1 MATRKQK
8 LITQDTGKHIITGIK
23 APKVYS
29 NQTNDSIPKTKK
41 KDNIVRMENIASI
54 DRFDSYSQ
62 MKNIPSKKEQDSTGL
77 TIFMFEFQRNLS
89 NIETKQSLIQ
99 NDVNTIKSTLN
110 KHEQEIYSH
119 DAIHRVKQL
128 DSKFKNIQSQVND
141 LVKSL
146 DKETAEKGKFNAMHV
161 EAYNKLQDHI
171 NSQLSQDKNTF
182 NSAFF
187 DIQRENNAL
196 KNQITKIDKETKDDI
211 KRIDR
216 NLRDLEVT
224 SKNLDKEY
232 KNGSIKNVDEIQIL
246 KTEVLNTNNTIR
258 NNFNSK
264 LEKLVSEF
272 NTNNANSKAYFDEK
286 HHSVID
292 KMDNNFRTLNDSIT
306 EVKMDVE
313 KNVNDIM
320 KLFKLTDDK
329 VEKIDKII
337 QKIEK
342 NNSRNSKESHI
353 NNTITR
359 KHEEAIIRK
368 LGILENQLHEYVNNV
383 NRKMEQLGNDVEEKL
398 NRQKSS
404 DSLPSTSTSTLKS
417 SINTP
422 EKIKEEL
429 LIIINEKEKLSYNGM
444 LAVEEKFLNI
454 QTQLEIFKNEFNKKL
469 KQYSNIKTIDQLKI
483 QMSSFEH
490 LLDHV
495 QDAQKKLNQK
505 INQEIPESINELSMK
520 TNNDLKALDNKY
532 INEINQLQNSITE
545 LNNSKKCASKEMDE
559 NNRKRTKHEEII
571 INKLLK
577 LEGDVNSYL
586 SLQMKEAEEIENYM
600 NSNKNNS
607 RLGSKHSRTSE
618 SNVNPEMNLEKIRAE
633 LMTIVNSKSKLTYQA
648 NLIVEEK
655 VLNLQERLN
664 NFRKELIYKLDT
676 KQLDNPKIIELQRQ
690 MESLNSVLEDM
701 DNVQKD
707 MKEKLD
713 DELPSNIE
721 EMSMKMKN
729 ALNLIG
735 KRITQ
740 EEEERYLAI
749 KELQE
754 VYDGMLT
761 EYKSSFKDVQ
771 KKNKKMKDEIDD
783 MKNDLGSCK
792 VAIKK
797 LAESMMVFKNNLES
811 QFEKK

>member
-1 MATRKQK
+1 MATKKQK
-8 LITQDTGKHIITGIK
+8 LITQDTAKHIITGIK
-23 APKVYS
+23 APQVYS
-29 NQTNDSIPKTKK
+29 YQTNDSIPKTKK
-41 KDNIVRMENIASI
+41 KDSIVRMENISGI
-54 DRFDSYSQ
+54 DRFDNYPQ
-62 MKNIPSKKEQDSTGL
+62 MNNIPSKKEQDNSGM
-77 TIFMFEFQRNLS
+77 TIFMFDFQRNLS

-99 NDVNTIKSTLN
+99 NDVNIIKSTLN

-128 DSKFKNIQSQVND
+128 DSKLKNVQSQVND
-141 LVKSL
+141 LVKTL
-146 DKETAEKGKFNAMHV
+146 DKEVTEKGKFNAMHV

-182 NSAFF
+182 NNAFF

-196 KNQITKIDKETKDDI
+196 KNQITKIDKEIKDDI

-216 NLRDLEVT
+216 NLRDLELT

-232 KNGSIKNVDEIQIL
+232 KNGNMKSVDEIQIL

-264 LEKLVSEF
+264 LEKLVNEF
-272 NTNNANSKAYFDEK
+272 NTNDKNSKAYVDEK
-286 HHSVID
+286 HHLIIE
-292 KMDNNFRTLNDSIT
+292 KMDNNFKTLNDSIT
-306 EVKMDVE
+306 EVKMDVD

-329 VEKIDKII
+329 IEKIDKTVL
-337 QKIEK
+337 KIEK
-342 NNSRNSKESHI
+342 DNSRNSKELHV
-353 NNTITR
+353 NNTTTR

-368 LGILENQLHEYVNNV
+368 LGILENQLYEYVNNA

-398 NRQKSS
+398 TRQKSS
-404 DSLPSTSTSTLKS
+404 DSLLSTSTATLKS

-429 LIIINEKEKLSYNGM
+429 LLIINEKEKLSYNGM
-444 LAVEEKFLNI
+444 LAVEKKFLNI
-454 QTQLEIFKNEFNKKL
+454 QTQLESFKNEFNKKS
-469 KQYSNIKTIDQLKI
+469 KQYSSNKTINQLKI
-483 QMSSFEH
+483 QMGSFEH

-532 INEINQLQNSITE
+532 TNEINQLQNSITE
-545 LNNSKKCASKEMDE
+545 LNKSKKSSSKEMDE
-559 NNRKRTKHEEII
+559 NNRKRTRHEEII
-571 INKLLK
+571 MNKLLK
-577 LEGDVNSYL
+577 LEGDLNSYL
-586 SLQMKEAEEIENYM
+586 NLKMKEAEEIDNNI

-618 SNVNPEMNLEKIRAE
+618 STVNPEMDLEKIRAE

-648 NLIVEEK
+648 TLIVEEK
-655 VLNLQERLN
+655 VINLQERLN
-664 NFRKELIYKLDT
+664 NFRKELTYKLGT
-676 KQLDNPKIIELQRQ
+676 KQLDDPKIIELQKQ
-690 MESLNSVLEDM
+690 MESVNSVLEDM
-701 DNVQKD
+701 EKVQKN

-735 KRITQ
+735 RRITQ
-740 EEEERYLAI
+740 EEEERYLAV

-754 VYDGMLT
+754 VYDSMLM
-761 EYKSSFKDVQ
+761 EYKSSFNDIQ
-771 KKNKKMKDEIDD
+771 KKNKKMKDEVDD
-783 MKNDLGSCK
+783 MKNDLDSCK

-797 LAESMMVFKNNLES
+797 LAESMMVFKSNLEN
-811 QFEKK
+811 QLEKK